1 MSGFIRRIFPLG
13 NYVGTTLGKA
23 QYGTYPFALPVA
35 YVDTPVAPASEDIV
49 ANQQTSYVKYDDVGV
64 GGGQDAMMYDQ
75 VELTT
80 KTARP

>member
-1 MSGFIRRIFPLG
+1 MSGFIRKISPRG
-13 NYVGTTLGKA
+13 NCVGTTLGEA
-23 QYGTYPFALPVA
+23 RDVTYSFALTVA

-49 ANQQTSYVKYDDVGV
+49 ADHQTSYVKYDDVGV
-64 GGGQDAMMYDQ
+64 GGGQDAVMYDQ